1 MRIHLYYVDK
11 NWQKR
16 WYARNCNLLVD
27 YTKKA
32 YETRITPF
40 YWYEWMEHVEVNKKS
55 DILDYEKMLKNNWFT
70 ETKF

>member
-1 MRIHLYYVDK
+1 M
-11 NWQKR
+11 
-16 WYARNCNLLVD
+16 VD
-27 YTKKA
+27 YTEKK

-40 YWYEWMEHVEVNKKS
+40 YWYKWAVHVETNKKS

>member
-1 MRIHLYYVDK
+1 M
-11 NWQKR
+11 
-16 WYARNCNLLVD
+16 VD
-27 YTKKA
+27 YTKKE
-32 YETRITPF
+32 YETRINPF